1 MIEPKPCP
9 FCGKTKFTFT
19 SESDYY
25 AVPRE
30 EYDLLLKR
38 FRHLMESNF
47 IASFDKYNPKT
58 GTYKR
63 DIAEADDA
71 EPVRH
76 AKWVWDNDAIDWNLG
91 AWVCSECR
99 HRNENIHAGMP
110 GINGGVWSNPYIW
123 SGSNYCPNCGA
134 KMEGDAK

>member
-1 MIEPKPCP
+1 MNNDMISREVLLDVFDSFRDKQKGNPVFIWLEHVIAIIEEVC
-9 FCGKTKFTFT
+9 
-19 SESDYY
+19 
-25 AVPRE
+25 AV
-30 EYDLLLKR
+30 
-38 FRHLMESNF
+38 
-47 IASFDKYNPKT
+47 
-58 GTYKR
+58 
-63 DIAEADDA
+63 DA

-134 KMEGDAK
+134 KMKEGD

>member
-1 MIEPKPCP
+1 MSDLISREALISEIKRVYCTGCNDYHGVRCRA
-9 FCGKTKFTFT
+9 CGTGDALDMV
-19 SESDYY
+19 EDAP
-25 AVPRE
+25 AV
-30 EYDLLLKR
+30 
-38 FRHLMESNF
+38 
-47 IASFDKYNPKT
+47 
-58 GTYKR
+58 
-63 DIAEADDA
+63 DA

-134 KMEGDAK
+134 KMKGDAK